1 MLSQMDITYMGL
13 VYVFAIASTFAYF
26 EYYYVIRTCE
36 KSWKTCTLYLALDW
50 LHCLLYVFLT
60 YLALNLSG
68 NLARCVLM
76 NMLYLV
82 IITFFF
88 FHKRCLLTTWAEQLM
103 ELEEPQAWIN
113 PTQRIINVIT
123 GEYKSPGEGNTL
135 DWINGNRP
143 VILGILASNLYCL
156 WKWWTEQQ
164 VLLIA
169 ADIERENMRDRFIQ
183 KNISL

>member
-36 KSWKTCTLYLALDW
+36 KSWKTCILYLALDW
-50 LHCLLYVFLT
+50 LHCFIFVLLT

-68 NLARCVLM
+68 NMARCVLM

-82 IITFFF
+82 IVTFFF
-88 FHKRCLLTTWAEQLM
+88 FHKRCLFTTWAEQLM
-103 ELEEPQAWIN
+103 ELEEPRAWIN
-113 PTQRIINVIT
+113 PTRRIINVIT
-123 GEYKSPGEGNTL
+123 GEYKSPGEGNTIA
-135 DWINGNRP
+135 WIDGNRP
-143 VILGILASNLYCL
+143 VILGVLASNLYCL
-156 WKWWTEQQ
+156 WNWWTEQQ

-169 ADIERENMRDRFIQ
+169 ADIERENMRAKFIQ